1 MNSTVLP
8 EKGLAVPLT
17 DLPLD
22 QLRGFR
28 PDVLE
33 PDGFDGFWAAT
44 LAESRALAWA
54 PRLERVQSVLRTVE
68 IYDVTFAGYRG
79 QPIRAWLTLP
89 ADAPGPL
96 PTVVEY
102 QGYNGGRGAPGER
115 LFWASAGY
123 AHFFMDTR
131 GQGSGWGT
139 GGHTP
144 DPEGSDASAA
154 GWMTRGILDPET
166 YYYRRVFTDA
176 ALAIDAARSLAQVD
190 EARVGIAGA
199 SQGGGIAL
207 AAAGLV
213 PDVRAVMPDVPFLCH
228 FRRAA
233 EITGVEPFT
242 EITRYLAVHRNAV
255 DQVFDT
261 LSYFDGVN
269 FARRGTVPALFSA
282 ALMDDVVPPS
292 TIFAAFNRYA
302 GPATIEVYPFNGHES
317 GQLVHHIKQATWLP
331 QHIGQPGVA

>member
-1 MNSTVLP
+1 
-8 EKGLAVPLT
+8 VPLT

-22 QLRGFR
+22 TLRDYR

-33 PDGFDGFWAAT
+33 PEDFDEFWAAT
-44 LAESRALAWA
+44 LDQSRALAWA
-54 PRLERVQSVLRTVE
+54 PRLERVESPLRTVE
-68 IYDVTFAGYRG
+68 IYDVTFAGYLG
-79 QPIRAWLTLP
+79 QPIRAWLTVP
-89 ADAPGPL
+89 ADAVGPL
-96 PTVVEY
+96 PTIVEY
-102 QGYNGGRGAPGER
+102 QGYNGGRGLPGER

-123 AHFFMDTR
+123 SHFFMDTR

-144 DPEGSDASAA
+144 DPDGSDASAA

-176 ALAIDAARSLAQVD
+176 VLAIDAAGSLPQVD
-190 EARVGIAGA
+190 GTRVSVAGG

-207 AAAGLV
+207 AAGALV
-213 PDVRAVMPDVPFLCH
+213 PDVCAVMPDVPFLCH
-228 FRRAA
+228 FRRGA
-233 EITGVEPFT
+233 EITGSDPFT
-242 EITRYLAVHRNAV
+242 EITRYLSVHRGAV
-255 DQVFDT
+255 ERVFST

-269 FARRGTVPALFSA
+269 FARRATAPALFSA

-302 GPATIEVYPFNGHES
+302 GPAAIEVYPFNGHES
-317 GQLVHHIKQATWLP
+317 GQLAHTLTQATWLP
-331 QHIGQPGVA
+331 QHLRAATVSSAPN

>member
-1 MNSTVLP
+1 M
-8 EKGLAVPLT
+8 PLT

-22 QLRGFR
+22 QLREFR
-28 PDVLE
+28 PEVLE
-33 PDGFDGFWAAT
+33 PIDFDDFWAWT
-44 LAESRALAWA
+44 LTESRALAWE
-54 PRLERVQSVLRTVE
+54 PRLERVPTVMRTVDVF
-68 IYDVTFAGYRG
+68 DVTFAGYGG
-79 QPIRAWLTLP
+79 QPIRAWLTAP
-89 ADAPGPL
+89 AGAVGPL

-102 QGYNGGRGAPGER
+102 QGYNGGRGLPGER

-123 AHFFMDTR
+123 AHLFMDTR
-131 GQGSGWGT
+131 GQGSGWGN

-144 DPEGSDASAA
+144 DPEGSDASVA
-154 GWMTRGILDPET
+154 GWMTRGILDPRS

-176 ALAIDAARSLAQVD
+176 ALAIDAARSLIQVD
-190 EARVGIAGA
+190 ASRLCLAGA

-207 AAAGLV
+207 AAAALV
-213 PDVRAVMPDVPFLCH
+213 PDVCAVMPDVPFLCH

-233 EITGVEPFT
+233 EITAVEPFT
-242 EITRYLAVHRNAV
+242 EISRYLAVHRDAV
-255 DQVFDT
+255 DRVFDT

-269 FARRGTVPALFSA
+269 FARRATAPALFSA

-317 GQLVHHIKQATWLP
+317 GQMLHNIKQATWLP
-331 QHIGQPGVA
+331 QHIGQGILG